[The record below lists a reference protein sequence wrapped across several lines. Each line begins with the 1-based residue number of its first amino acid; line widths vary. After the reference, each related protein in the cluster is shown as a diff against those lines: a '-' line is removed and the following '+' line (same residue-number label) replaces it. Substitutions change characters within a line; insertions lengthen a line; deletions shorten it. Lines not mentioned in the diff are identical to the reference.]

1 MKRFWVYVEMAG
13 SNFEIGMLV
22 IFATC
27 LGDIFAIRR
36 LYISGLMVLAF
47 GDGLG

>member
-1 MKRFWVYVEMAG
+1 MKRFWVYVEM
-13 SNFEIGMLV
+13 EIGMLV